1 MRSEWA
7 RQVCST
13 QKAHEI
19 HNAAPAPKNRRPV
32 ASGSPRGSGREA
44 GLSEKRD
51 LRRATCRTSC
61 LQIGGRMGRFQNG
74 KRFPDLEKGRAFLR
88 G

>member
-19 HNAAPAPKNRRPV
+19 HNAAPAPKNRRLV
-32 ASGSPRGSGREA
+32 TSGSPRGSGREA

-51 LRRATCRTSC
+51 LRRATCRASY

-74 KRFPDLEKGRAFLR
+74 KRFPDLEKARALLR

>member
-19 HNAAPAPKNRRPV
+19 HNAAPAPQKPQ
-32 ASGSPRGSGREA
+32 AGSKRE
-44 GLSEKRD
+44 SE
-51 LRRATCRTSC
+51 
-61 LQIGGRMGRFQNG
+61 G
-74 KRFPDLEKGRAFLR
+74 KWA
-88 G
+88 